1 MTRFHLAV
9 ASVLPV
15 LCVLIYPA
23 SVGSADKS
31 EVIVAVQEDGV
42 LQKVNLASWG
52 GGKGELDD
60 KVKRFDRQTIR
71 VDTRGFHEGV
81 RFVLQL
87 PLDLADYVESP
98 TGTYVDMWVKIP
110 EPKKPATAPGGGP
123 MAPGMVP
130 GSMGPGM
137 MGPGMMGPGMMGPGM
152 MEPGMMGPGGGGS
165 MGPGMMQPGMM
176 QPGMMQPGMMQPG
189 MMQPGMMQPGMMQ
202 PGMMQPGMMEPG
214 MMDPAMMMPGM
225 EGGMMGPGLMD
236 PAMMMPGMEGGMMM
250 PGMEEGMMAP
260 GMGAGQKKEKPP
272 RKISKLRVLLVA
284 DEAVIDSGDVP
295 VGDDLAMNPEL
306 SDKDGW
312 VRVAVPLSQF
322 KPMKAPKP
330 GSLRELAVFGDTK
343 GEFYIDSIRLV
354 QEDEPLTADAG
365 PDRVVKKAQEVNFN
379 AAPQP
384 GEAKARY
391 SWDFDDLVEGI
402 EEDGLG
408 QKTTYAFEEEGFYV
422 VTLTVTDPNGKRI
435 PQVDR
440 VNVTVQ

>member
-1 MTRFHLAV
+1 MTRSHLAV

-15 LCVLIYPA
+15 LFVLIYPA
-23 SVGSADKS
+23 SIGSADKS

-98 TGTYVDMWVKIP
+98 RGTYVDMWVRIP
-110 EPKKPATAPGGGP
+110 EPKKSAQTPG
-123 MAPGMVP
+123 PGM
-130 GSMGPGM
+130 MGPGM
-137 MGPGMMGPGMMGPGM
+137 MEPGMMGPGMMGPGM
-152 MEPGMMGPGGGGS
+152 MEPGMMGPG
-165 MGPGMMQPGMM
+165 MMEPGMMQPGMM

-202 PGMMQPGMMEPG
+202 PGMMQPGMMQPG
-214 MMDPAMMMPGM
+214 MMQ
-225 EGGMMGPGLMD
+225 
-236 PAMMMPGMEGGMMM
+236 PGMEGGMMM
-250 PGMEEGMMAP
+250 PGMEEGMMMPGMEGGMMMPGMEGGMMMPGMEGGMMMP
-260 GMGAGQKKEKPP
+260 GMGVTQRKEKPP

-284 DEAVIDSGDVP
+284 DETVIDSGDVP

-306 SDKDGW
+306 SDEDGW
-312 VRVAVPLSQF
+312 IRVAVPLSQF

-330 GSLRELAVFGDTK
+330 SSLRELAVFGDTK

-354 QEDEPLTADAG
+354 QEDQPLTADAG
-365 PDRVVKKAQEVNFN
+365 PDRVVRKGQEVNFN

-408 QKTTYAFEEEGFYV
+408 QKTTYAFEEEGFYL

-435 PQVDR
+435 PRVDR